1 MLRHISISNVALIKK
16 IDIDFDEGFSVLTGE
31 TGAGKSIIV
40 DAVNLVI
47 GERADKSLIK
57 YGEEKALV
65 EAVFSIEKNSK
76 ASEALKEYGFI
87 EDENEVIFSRQLS
100 NSGKNICRING
111 RLCNVSML
119 KEISSYIIDIHGQH
133 EHQSLLNTKNHLDI
147 LDLYAGD
154 EVQKL
159 LEQYK
164 DDRSKYKS
172 VQKKIKSIIGE
183 GNKEQRIDILN
194 YQLNEIDS
202 ADLQVDEEKELKEKR
217 EIFANM
223 QKIIGSLNSA
233 YQYISGDMIEQS
245 ALSLVKSAV
254 NEIAS
259 ISDLNKKYEDINEK
273 MNNVYYSLEDISYE
287 LSSMLD
293 IDEFDEKE
301 IDFIE
306 DRLETIS
313 KLKRKYGNNY
323 EEIISFRD
331 SIEEELQMLQNSQ
344 SVLNDL
350 EQQKNDLQ
358 KDIFNIA
365 SELSEARRKTA
376 EIFRKEVTEQLNSLG
391 MENSL
396 FEIEFNEK
404 PKSFEDSDFTSS
416 GFDTA
421 EFYISLNV
429 GQPLKPL
436 VKVVSGGEAS
446 RIMLALKSIY
456 SDKDEITTMI
466 FDEIDTGI
474 SGRIAGVVG
483 EKIKK
488 TSKNKQILCITHLPQ
503 IAAAAKHHYLVQKEQ
518 TDNETVT
525 IICKLSEKQ
534 RTEELAKMMG
544 DGVITESAINHAKD
558 LLKN

>member
-65 EAVFSIEKNSK
+65 EAVFSIEDNSK
-76 ASEALKEYGFI
+76 ALEALNEYGFI

-100 NSGKNICRING
+100 NTGKNICRING

-133 EHQSLLNTKNHLDI
+133 EHQSLLNSKNHLGI
-147 LDLYAGD
+147 LDLYAG
-154 EVQKL
+154 EKVQKL
-159 LEQYK
+159 IDQYK
-164 DDRSKYKS
+164 DERSKYKN

-202 ADLQVDEEKELKEKR
+202 ADLQEGEEQELKEKR
-217 EIFANM
+217 ELFLNM

-254 NEIAS
+254 NEVAS
-259 ISDLNKKYEDINEK
+259 ISNLNKKYEDINEK
-273 MNNVYYSLEDISYE
+273 INNVYYSLEDISFE

-306 DRLETIS
+306 ERLETIS
-313 KLKRKYGNNY
+313 KLKRKYGNSY

-331 SIEEELQMLQNSQ
+331 SIEEELQMLKNSQ

-350 EQQKNDLQ
+350 EKQKNQLE

-365 SELSEARRKTA
+365 SELSQERRKTA
-376 EIFRKEVTEQLNSLG
+376 EVFQKEVTEQLNSLG

-396 FEIEFNEK
+396 FKIEFNEK

-436 VKVVSGGEAS
+436 AKVVSGGEAS

-503 IAAAAKHHYLVQKEQ
+503 IAATAKHHYLVQKEQ
-518 TDNETVT
+518 KDNETVT
-525 IICKLSEKQ
+525 IICKLDEKQ